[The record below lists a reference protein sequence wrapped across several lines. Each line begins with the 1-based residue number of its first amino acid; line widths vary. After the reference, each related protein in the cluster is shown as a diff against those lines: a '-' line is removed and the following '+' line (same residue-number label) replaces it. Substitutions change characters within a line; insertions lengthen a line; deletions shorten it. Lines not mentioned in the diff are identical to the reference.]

1 MAQEGEHWKQKGIQT
16 NTCRY
21 KDHHGK
27 KEININ
33 LEKKLADQDDIFL
46 SFSNTQTRIK
56 RDRIIKSARS

>member
-33 LEKKLADQDDIFL
+33 LEKKIGG
-46 SFSNTQTRIK
+46 SR
-56 RDRIIKSARS
+56 